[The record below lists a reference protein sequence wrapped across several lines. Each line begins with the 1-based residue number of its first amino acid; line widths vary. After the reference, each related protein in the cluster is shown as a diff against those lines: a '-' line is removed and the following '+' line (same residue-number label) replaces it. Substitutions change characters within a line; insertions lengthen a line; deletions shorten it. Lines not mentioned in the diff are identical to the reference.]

1 MINRETIITV
11 AERLNGVQDYSGKW
25 YFTEEN
31 FIRVAK
37 YLYLMGYSARGNS
50 EIEQEEILK

>member
-1 MINRETIITV
+1 MLDRQKITQI